1 MTDRFLDCGDIF
13 KVSHERQGTSE
24 MEENHHSTGL
34 QFLIMLQQP
43 GLERDILLCFYA
55 CQVRLQLKCNH
66 FHSPCYHILHTQ
78 TKNLDARGTR
88 R

>member
-34 QFLIMLQQP
+34 QFLIILQQP
-43 GLERDILLCFYA
+43 GLERDGGGDIVMFLCMSGEA
-55 CQVRLQLKCNH
+55 A
-66 FHSPCYHILHTQ
+66 
-78 TKNLDARGTR
+78 TKM
-88 R
+88 